1 VSEAAPFD
9 PYTLFEAL
17 EGNKV
22 HYVVVGGFA
31 RVVHGTAELTRG
43 LDIAPALV
51 DYNLRAL
58 ERALGDLGV
67 DAEGLAQL
75 TPEALASTES
85 IAIPTPAGTLTVITA
100 PWGTRGYEDLRIRG
114 NRENLGRSLRPR
126 IASRVDLVRMLEA
139 SPRAEDADRLQRIRR
154 MIELERQRTRSRS
167 LRLER

>member
-1 VSEAAPFD
+1 MSEAAPFD
-9 PYTLFEAL
+9 PYALFESL
-17 EGNKV
+17 EGNRV

-31 RVVHGTAELTRG
+31 RVVHGTAEPTRS

-58 ERALGDLGV
+58 ERALGDLG
-67 DAEGLAQL
+67 AEGDGRAPL

-85 IAIPTPAGTLTVITA
+85 IAIPTPAGTIKVVPA

-114 NRENLGRSLRPR
+114 NRENLGRSLRPQ

-139 SPRAEDADRLQRIRR
+139 SPRAEDADRLQRMRR
-154 MIELERQRTRSRS
+154 LIELERPRTRSRGLS
-167 LRLER
+167 LER

>member
-1 VSEAAPFD
+1 VSKATSFD

-17 EGNKV
+17 EANKV

-67 DAEGLAQL
+67 EAERLAQL

-85 IAIPTPAGTLTVITA
+85 ISIPTPAGTLTVVAA

-139 SPRAEDADRLQRIRR
+139 SPRAEDAGRLQRIRR
-154 MIELERQRTRSRS
+154 MIELERHRTRSRG